1 MYSFIVTINVD
12 LKCLWIVLHNDD
24 ILCDMVL
31 MMPRRSMT
39 MLINIYNF
47 NMMTH
52 MKVFTMVLRVLPVL

>member
-39 MLINIYNF
+39 MLINI
-47 NMMTH
+47 
-52 MKVFTMVLRVLPVL
+52 